1 MRFLFQYKPAGTRSF
16 RLSSS
21 KLFNFGGNSQNND
34 KESMDIF
41 EAPPGWCFVQRDQA
55 GAEALYVAYDAKPG
69 RYRALFENG
78 VKAHTYVALHL
89 FIDKFRG
96 QHPRDRYWCKTAPEL
111 KELEEW
117 AQISKAIAKS
127 KFEYDI
133 GKKTG
138 HACVVPTTLVTP
150 KNSSDCPVSEK
161 PPVIQCYDLK
171 THNTPYLPVTWNEYD
186 YNGLVYGDYWGNWYT
201 PEHRI
206 PYYDTNGE
214 LQVDTIAKLHQ
225 QYNEIG
231 WIYGSGVINF
241 KQTILTKHY
250 KGKVYCPTT
259 ETGYFLIS
267 SGPGKK
273 RLVTGNSNYK
283 MGPVTFR
290 DSVLKES
297 EGTMVLTMEQARFYL
312 ETYKELFPEIVVWQI
327 EIEDTIRRTRLLR
340 NAFGYPRRFERI
352 ITDSYIREGISWKPQ
367 STIGVITHRAFVE
380 TRNHIV
386 KYGLRWRPISNKHDS
401 YALMI
406 PEPDVEQAREVMMR
420 DINQTITCA
429 HGSFTMKSDFQ
440 VGYNLR
446 KYHELHNPRGMR
458 EL

>member
-96 QHPRDRYWCKTAPEL
+96 QHSRDRYWCKTAPEL

-138 HACVVPTTLVTP
+138 HA
-150 KNSSDCPVSEK
+150 
-161 PPVIQCYDLK
+161 
-171 THNTPYLPVTWNEYD
+171 
-186 YNGLVYGDYWGNWYT
+186 
-201 PEHRI
+201 
-206 PYYDTNGE
+206 
-214 LQVDTIAKLHQ
+214 
-225 QYNEIG
+225 
-231 WIYGSGVINF
+231 
-241 KQTILTKHY
+241 
-250 KGKVYCPTT
+250 
-259 ETGYFLIS
+259 
-267 SGPGKK
+267 
-273 RLVTGNSNYK
+273 SNYK

-352 ITDSYIREGISWKPQ
+352 ITDSYLREGISWKPQ
-367 STIGVITHRAFVE
+367 STIGVITHKAFVA

-406 PEPDVEQAREVMMR
+406 PEPDVEQAREIMMR